1 MHAGHKSKVS
11 DISWNLNDK
20 LVMAS
25 VEDDNIVQVWQ
36 MVNYYKIFLCNE
48 VGNIFKIYI
57 FLNNM
62 KILGKNKLVFLLI

>member
-1 MHAGHKSKVS
+1 MHGGHKSKVS

-36 MVNYYKIFLCNE
+36 MVNYHFINAIK
-48 VGNIFKIYI
+48 
-57 FLNNM
+57 
-62 KILGKNKLVFLLI
+62 LGKFS